1 MRPDGL
7 RAVEAAGQVDAQV
20 ALPQVRV
27 LIRELADVVER
38 ARVVDQDVD
47 RAELLDDAIDGFL
60 HLLAVR
66 DVALDRRGAAAHLL
80 DLLRG
85 RLGVDDALSLRDLG
99 EDAVGL
105 GGFRRLVRLDLD
117 VRDHDVRAGAG
128 ERQRVGA
135 AESPGAS
142 RDQGYAPG
150 EVDFKRHASI
160 LR

>member
-1 MRPDGL
+1 M
-7 RAVEAAGQVDAQV
+7 
-20 ALPQVRV
+20 
-27 LIRELADVVER
+27 VER

-47 RAELLDDAIDGFL
+47 GAELLDDAIDGLL

-66 DVALDRRGAAAHLL
+66 DVALDRRGAPAHLL

-105 GGFRRLVRLDLD
+105 GGLGRLVRLDLD

-128 ERQRVGA
+128 ERERVRA
-135 AESPGAS
+135 AEAARAAG
-142 RDQGYAPG
+142 DECDAPG
-150 EVDFKRHASI
+150 EVDLDRHVSI